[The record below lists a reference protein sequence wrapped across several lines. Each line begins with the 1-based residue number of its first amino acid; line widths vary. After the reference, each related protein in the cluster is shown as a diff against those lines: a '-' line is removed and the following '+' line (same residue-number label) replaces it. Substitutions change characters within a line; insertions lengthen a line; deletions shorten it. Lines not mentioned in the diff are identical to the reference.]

1 MQGWTDPATRMDETT
16 FRDLLARHW
25 TTLFDPH
32 TIEKGADYLR
42 RGYVL
47 GTHYEAGDGEGAL
60 IGMVEGTA
68 RDPSAA
74 LGCEKRREAW
84 ATGRHAVS
92 RERDLIIARRA
103 A

>member
-1 MQGWTDPATRMDETT
+1 MDETR

-47 GTHYEAGDGEGAL
+47 GTHYEEGDGEGAL

-68 RDPSAA
+68 RNSSAFKYSCCPCSNSSLMGNRLA
-74 LGCEKRREAW
+74 SVSQSL
-84 ATGRHAVS
+84 TSSAVW
-92 RERDLIIARRA
+92 
-103 A
+103 

>member
-1 MQGWTDPATRMDETT
+1 MDETR

-47 GTHYEAGDGEGAL
+47 GTHYEEGDGEGAL

-68 RDPSAA
+68 RDPYASGVRLQLDGPRVRLDSYCSCPMQSDCKHVATQN
-74 LGCEKRREAW
+74 GKR
-84 ATGRHAVS
+84 G
-92 RERDLIIARRA
+92 
-103 A
+103 